1 MRKTR
6 LGLGYACAVLAI
18 GASACG
24 LVGCGQSG
32 EPGELVG
39 SSAQAVSMPVT
50 LSLKLPAGTGIGD
63 FAVAASGTLRLGDR
77 VKLVN
82 SQQAPASGANAGT
95 QATDLGVEAA
105 TGSIISVAPVTL
117 RDRAK
122 VTGDVKSAG
131 SIVPGVGATVSGA
144 SSANRTDLTPAQQE
158 TVVVDFGGTSLG
170 DRNYEPP
177 NTGEGVNSLAPG
189 RYGQVVLK
197 SRNRLNLTTGTY
209 VLDALQLEPQ
219 SRIVIDDSAGP
230 VLISVRDTLLF
241 KGKIEALSGQHPS
254 IRVAYAGTSAVVLET
269 AFAGTLLAP
278 NASLRLGTPTAP
290 ARFVGSFYAK
300 DLEVSP
306 DSIVELRPFF
316 TYTATK
322 AWGGLVTYGA
332 FRDVQPLA
340 DGTVLGVTENTLY
353 RINATGVPTAVY
365 TSPAAT
371 RFFVNSSGRFAFYTD
386 SGIAHHTADGALLGG
401 YALPRP
407 SLAHFAPA
415 TDQLVLL
422 QASHVSHDSML
433 DSMRVVSGGSSGTV
447 TKTSDI
453 MLASA
458 VTTNR
463 VIYGT
468 QQALVA
474 RSFSGSENWRV
485 STPVRELV
493 AADNGSVLFGVR
505 RVVGSKVI
513 QINPA
518 NGAVLFEHVLP
529 EPIWQLDVSPSGAY
543 AIAAT
548 KKTIYVYQNAQ
559 LVRTLSPAITTF
571 STADVNDRGEVLVGG
586 KNAAGVA
593 VVQLIGP
600 AGTQG
605 WSELRDVDPGAY
617 RPFVRFS
624 PTSADFAVIRFGTVD
639 FYKVKRSL

>member
-1 MRKTR
+1 MRKTP
-6 LGLGYACAVLAI
+6 LGLGYACAALAI
-18 GASACG
+18 AAGACCV
-24 LVGCGQSG
+24 VGCAQSG
-32 EPGELVG
+32 ESGEQVG
-39 SSAQAVSMPVT
+39 SSRQAISIPVT
-50 LSLKLPAGTGIGD
+50 LTVKLPAGTGIGD
-63 FAVAASGTLRLGDR
+63 FAVAASGTLRLDDR
-77 VKLVN
+77 TKLVN
-82 SQQAPASGANAGT
+82 SQQAPTSAANAGSQLT
-95 QATDLGVEAA
+95 VLGVEAA
-105 TGSIISVAPVTL
+105 TGSVISVAPVTL
-117 RDRAK
+117 QNRAK

-131 SIVPGVGATVSGA
+131 SISPGVDVVVSGS
-144 SSANRTDLTPAQQE
+144 SSANRTDLTPVQQE
-158 TVVVDFGGTSLG
+158 SIVVDFGGTSLG

-177 NTGEGVNSLAPG
+177 NTGETVSSLAPG

-197 SRNRLNLTTGTY
+197 SRNRLNLSAGSY
-209 VLDALQLEPQ
+209 VLDGLQLEPQ
-219 SRIVIDDSAGP
+219 SRIVVDDSAGP
-230 VLISVRDTLLF
+230 VLLSVRDTLLF
-241 KGKIEALSGQHPS
+241 KGKIEALSSLHPA
-254 IRVAYAGTSAVVLET
+254 IRVAYAGSNAVVLET
-269 AFAGTLLAP
+269 AFAGTFLAP

-290 ARFVGSFYAK
+290 ARYVGSFYAK

-306 DSIVELRPFF
+306 DSVVELRPFF

-322 AWGGLVTYGA
+322 SWGGLVTYGA
-332 FRDVQPLA
+332 WRDAQPLA
-340 DGTVLGVTENTLY
+340 DGTVLGVTEKALY
-353 RINATGVPTAVY
+353 RINATGTPTAVY
-365 TSPAAT
+365 TSPSAT
-371 RFFVNSSGRFAFYTD
+371 RFFVNTAGRFALYTD
-386 SGIAHHTADGALLGG
+386 SGVSHHTAAGALLGG
-401 YALPRP
+401 YALPQPALVR
-407 SLAHFAPA
+407 FAPG

-447 TKTSDI
+447 TTTSDI

-468 QQALVA
+468 QQALVG
-474 RSFSGSENWRV
+474 RSFTGSENWRV
-485 STPVRELV
+485 STPVRELM
-493 AADNGSVLFGVR
+493 ASENGNVLFGVR
-505 RVVGSKVI
+505 RVTGSKVI

-559 LVRTLSPAITTF
+559 LVRTISPAIATF
-571 STADVNDRGEVLVGG
+571 ATADVNDRGEVLVGG
-586 KNAAGVA
+586 KTAAGVA

-605 WSELRDVDPGAY
+605 WSELRDVDPQAY

-624 PTSADFAVIRFGTVD
+624 PSSADFAVIRFGTLD